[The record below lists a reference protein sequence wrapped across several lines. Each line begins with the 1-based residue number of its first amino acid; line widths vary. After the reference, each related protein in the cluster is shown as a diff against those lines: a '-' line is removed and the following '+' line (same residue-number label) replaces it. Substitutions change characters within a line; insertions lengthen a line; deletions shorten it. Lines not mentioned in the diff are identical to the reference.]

1 MIDSNVYLSI
11 YGDKDKLERRQLK
24 ETLDQAQNLFEAN
37 ATNRFQI
44 YTVDVGKV
52 NNMKIYFIQ

>member
-1 MIDSNVYLSI
+1 MRSDTSNL
-11 YGDKDKLERRQLK
+11 LF
-24 ETLDQAQNLFEAN
+24 QNLFEAN